1 MYLPKQFE
9 YPEYTR
15 DLIRENPF
23 ADLISNDDD
32 GVPFVTHL
40 PIKLLENASDSKLD
54 ILLAHVARGNPH
66 ARYLAQRPDV
76 LLTFKGPQAYMS
88 PKVYPDLVRV
98 PTWSYVAVHVKAKVR
113 ILEGEEA
120 KDALLKQLIADHE
133 PAYADQWRSLP
144 ETYTSTMLNGIV
156 AFEMKILNS
165 QAKIKLNQHRPES
178 HQSMHALYASGTD
191 AEKALAAWMVR
202 LGMVK

>member
-1 MYLPKQFE
+1 MYLPKQFD

-32 GVPFVTHL
+32 GFPFVTHL
-40 PIKLLENASDSKLD
+40 PIKLLENELDPKLD
-54 ILLAHVARGNPH
+54 ILLGHVARGNPH
-66 ARYLAQRPDV
+66 ANYLRKRPEV

-98 PTWSYVAVHVKAKVR
+98 PTWSYVAVHVKADVR
-113 ILEGEEA
+113 LLAGEEA

-133 PAYADQWRSLP
+133 PPYADQWRALP
-144 ETYTSTMLNGIV
+144 ESYTSAMLNGIV
-156 AFEMKILNS
+156 AFEMKILS
-165 QAKIKLNQHRPES
+165 RQAKIKLNQHRPEA
-178 HQSMHALYASGTD
+178 HQRMHALYASGTE
-191 AEKALAAWMVR
+191 AEKGLAHWMTR
-202 LGMVK
+202 LGMIQ